1 MSIKKELLSE
11 LTENQLKELAENK
24 GIKLNLN
31 ERKKRYYAEWDEK
44 DKLTDIM
51 NDIEDLTV
59 KDIEEFIKIQKNP

>member
-44 DKLTDIM
+44 EKLTDIM